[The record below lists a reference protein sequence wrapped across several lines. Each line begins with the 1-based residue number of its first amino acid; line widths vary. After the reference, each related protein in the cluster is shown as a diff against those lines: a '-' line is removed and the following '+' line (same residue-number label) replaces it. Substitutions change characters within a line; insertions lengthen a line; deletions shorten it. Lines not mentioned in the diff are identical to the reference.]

1 MNPQPK
7 TFNALKPNNMILD
20 LGQKVFEV
28 LVCKLGCHLSSP
40 TCAENFHAQHK
51 HVDSMLGAQQTNES
65 KTDFVLEA
73 RSPHGFVDAK
83 HPTVAS
89 HLGQKPFKHGTTFAE
104 TSSNILG
111 RIFLRTYTNKYYT
124 TSKGIICIAIIR
136 LH

>member
-1 MNPQPK
+1 M
-7 TFNALKPNNMILD
+7 TLD
-20 LGQKVFEV
+20 LGQKFFEV

-73 RSPHGFVDAK
+73 RSPYGFVDAK

-104 TSSNILG
+104 TSSNRLWYPNDTDG
-111 RIFLRTYTNKYYT
+111 MLNEQLRTLQDGIPRENVIGGGD
-124 TSKGIICIAIIR
+124 SKFVKGGI
-136 LH
+136 H